1 MGQSS
6 DNFEKK
12 IIIEES
18 PPSSVYSDLSVDD
31 SSYLIDVRTKPEWN
45 FVGYP
50 YIKNMINDI
59 IFCEWAFYPLMDR
72 NLHFENE
79 IFSKLNFEQTKNLF
93 FICRS
98 GSRSLHAATAIQ
110 FHINKKLELKD
121 KISCLNVKFGFE
133 GDLSNDNKRGNL
145 NGWKFSNLPWK
156 QQ

>member
-18 PPSSVYSDLSVDD
+18 PPSSVYSDLSIDD

-50 YIKNMINDI
+50 YIKNMKNDI
-59 IFCEWAFYPLMDR
+59 IFCEWAFYPLMQK
-72 NLHFENE
+72 NPHFEDE
-79 IFSKLNFEQTKNLF
+79 ILSKLNLDSCTKLY

-98 GSRSLHAATAIQ
+98 GSRSLYAAYSVQTLVNQQQNIKNT
-110 FHINKKLELKD
+110 IKSKM
-121 KISCLNVKFGFE
+121 LNW
-133 GDLSNDNKRGNL
+133 S
-145 NGWKFSNLPWK
+145 K
-156 QQ
+156 QHPPYQTSHEARCKMWRKHGP

>member
-18 PPSSVYSDLSVDD
+18 PPSSVYSDLSIDD

-50 YIKNMINDI
+50 YIKNMKNDI
-59 IFCEWAFYPLMDR
+59 IFCEWAFYPLMQK
-72 NLHFENE
+72 NPYFEDE
-79 IFSKLNFEQTKNLF
+79 ILSKLNLNNCRNLY

-98 GSRSLHAATAIQ
+98 GSRSFNAAFSIQ
-110 FHINKKLELKD
+110 NFISQQQILKNSI
-121 KISCLNVKFGFE
+121 KCINVKFGFE
-133 GDLSNDNKRGNL
+133 GDLSEDKRRGFS
-145 NGWKFSNLPWK
+145 NGWKFSGLPWK
-156 QQ
+156 QS

>member
-18 PPSSVYSDLSVDD
+18 PPSSVYSDLSIDD

-50 YIKNMINDI
+50 YIKNMKNDI
-59 IFCEWAFYPLMDR
+59 IFCEWAFYPLMQK
-72 NLHFENE
+72 NPYFEDE
-79 IFSKLNFEQTKNLF
+79 ILSKLNLNNCRNLY

-98 GSRSLHAATAIQ
+98 GSRSFNAAFSFQ
-110 FHINKKLELKD
+110 NFINQQQIFKNPIKC
-121 KISCLNVKFGFE
+121 INVKFGFE
-133 GDLSNDNKRGNL
+133 GDLSEDKRRGFS
-145 NGWKFSNLPWK
+145 NGWKFSGLPWK
-156 QQ
+156 QS